1 MAQITLSFVFLASLW
16 ETKPNYMNIKVCGI
30 TEMKQLQQLDGLDI
44 DFAGLIFYKES
55 PRYIGDKISKKD
67 LKKADL
73 DIKKVGVFVNPE
85 MIEVLDAIDEYGL
98 EVVQLH
104 GDESP
109 EMCEDLSSEVEVI
122 KAFRVTEGVD
132 IDKLVAPYDAVCDY
146 YLFDTG
152 GLKESFGGT
161 GQQFDWSI
169 LTKAKIEK
177 PFFLSGG
184 IGPEDAQKVK
194 GFVHPDFFGVDI
206 NSRFEKEP
214 GVKDMAK
221 VLQFRQGL
229 KK

>member
-1 MAQITLSFVFLASLW
+1 
-16 ETKPNYMNIKVCGI
+16 MNIKVCGI

-55 PRYIGDKISKKD
+55 PRYIGDKISKTE

-73 DIKKVGVFVNPE
+73 DVKKVGVFVNPE
-85 MIEVLDAIDEYGL
+85 MIDVLDAIDDYGL

-122 KAFRVTEGVD
+122 KAFRVTDGVD
-132 IDKLVAPYDAVCDY
+132 IDELVAPYDAVCDY

-161 GQQFDWSI
+161 GQQFDWTI

-184 IGPEDAQKVK
+184 IGVDDAVRIKAFK
-194 GFVHPDFFGVDI
+194 HPDYFGVDI

-214 GVKDMAK
+214 GVKDMGL
-221 VLQFRQGL
+221 VLQFKQGL
-229 KK
+229 KR

>member
-1 MAQITLSFVFLASLW
+1 
-16 ETKPNYMNIKVCGI
+16 MNIKVCGI

-44 DFAGLIFYKES
+44 DFAGLIFYKDS
-55 PRYIGDKISKKD
+55 PRYIGDKIPKAE

-73 DIKKVGVFVNPE
+73 DLKTTGVFVNPE
-85 MIEVLDAIDEYGL
+85 MIDVLDAIDDYGL

-122 KAFRVTEGVD
+122 KVFRISGDED
-132 IDKLVAPYDAVCDY
+132 IDQLVAPYDAVCDY

-161 GQQFDWSI
+161 GKQFDWSI
-169 LTKAKIEK
+169 LSRAKIEK

-184 IGPEDAQKVK
+184 IGPDDAAKIKAFQ
-194 GFVHPDFFGVDI
+194 HPDFFGIDI
-206 NSRFEKEP
+206 NSRFEKSP
-214 GVKDMAK
+214 GVKDMGA
-221 VLQFRQGL
+221 VLAFKQGL
-229 KK
+229 K

>member
-1 MAQITLSFVFLASLW
+1 
-16 ETKPNYMNIKVCGI
+16 MNIKVCGI

-44 DFAGLIFYKES
+44 DFAGLIFYKDS
-55 PRYIGDKISKKD
+55 PRYIGNKISGKE

-73 DIKKVGVFVNPE
+73 DLKKVGVFVNPE

-98 EVVQLH
+98 DAVQLH
-104 GDESP
+104 GDETP

-122 KAFRVTEGVD
+122 KAFRVTDGAD

-161 GQQFDWSI
+161 GKQFDWSI

-184 IGPEDAQKVK
+184 IGPDDAPKVK
-194 GFVHPDFFGVDI
+194 AFTHPDFFGVDI
-206 NSRFEKEP
+206 NSKFEKEP
-214 GVKDMAK
+214 GVKDMSK
-221 VLQFRQGL
+221 LLHFRQAM

>member
-1 MAQITLSFVFLASLW
+1 
-16 ETKPNYMNIKVCGI
+16 MNIKVCGI

-55 PRYIGDKISKKD
+55 PRYIGDKLSKKEVKNADFD
-67 LKKADL
+67 L
-73 DIKKVGVFVNPE
+73 KKVGVFVNPD
-85 MIEVLDAIDEYGL
+85 MIDVLDAIDDYGL
-98 EVVQLH
+98 DAVQLH
-104 GDESP
+104 GDETP
-109 EMCEDLSSEVEVI
+109 EMCGDLSSEVEVI
-122 KAFRVTEGVD
+122 KAFRVTDGTD
-132 IDKLVAPYDAVCDY
+132 IETMVAPYDAVCDY

-177 PFFLSGG
+177 LFFLSGG
-184 IGPEDAQKVK
+184 IGAEDAPKVK
-194 GFVHPDFFGVDI
+194 VFKHPDFFGVDI

-214 GVKDMAK
+214 GVKDMGL
-221 VLQFRQGL
+221 VLQFRQGM

>member
-1 MAQITLSFVFLASLW
+1 
-16 ETKPNYMNIKVCGI
+16 MNIKVCGI

-55 PRYIGDKISKKD
+55 LRYIGDKISKQD
-67 LKKADL
+67 LKKADFDL
-73 DIKKVGVFVNPE
+73 KKVGVFVNPE
-85 MIEVLDAIDEYGL
+85 MIDVLDAIDDYGL

-122 KAFRVTEGVD
+122 KAFRVSNGVD

-161 GQQFDWSI
+161 GKQFDWTI

-184 IGPEDAQKVK
+184 IGPDDAPKVK
-194 GFVHPDFFGVDI
+194 AFKHPDFFGVDI
-206 NSRFEKEP
+206 NSLFEKEP
-214 GVKDMAK
+214 GVKDMSK
-221 VLQFRQGL
+221 VLHFRQAM

>member
-1 MAQITLSFVFLASLW
+1 
-16 ETKPNYMNIKVCGI
+16 MNIKVCGI

-169 LTKAKIEK
+169 LTKSKIEK

>member
-1 MAQITLSFVFLASLW
+1 
-16 ETKPNYMNIKVCGI
+16 MNIKVCGI

-44 DFAGLIFYKES
+44 DFAGLIFYKDS
-55 PRYIGDKISKKD
+55 PRYIGDKIPKAE

-73 DIKKVGVFVNPE
+73 DLKITGVFVNPE
-85 MIEVLDAIDEYGL
+85 MIDVLDAIDDYGL

-122 KAFRVTEGVD
+122 KVFRISGDED
-132 IDKLVAPYDAVCDY
+132 IDQLVAPYDAVCDY

-161 GQQFDWSI
+161 GKQFDWSI
-169 LTKAKIEK
+169 LSRAKIEK

-184 IGPEDAQKVK
+184 IGPDDAAKIKAFQ
-194 GFVHPDFFGVDI
+194 HPDFFGIDI
-206 NSRFEKEP
+206 NSRFEKSP
-214 GVKDMAK
+214 GVKDMGA
-221 VLQFRQGL
+221 VLAFKQGL
-229 KK
+229 K

>member
-1 MAQITLSFVFLASLW
+1 
-16 ETKPNYMNIKVCGI
+16 MNIKVCGI

-44 DFAGLIFYKES
+44 DFAGLIFYKDS
-55 PRYIGDKISKKD
+55 PRYVGDKLSKRD
-67 LKKADL
+67 VKKADFDL
-73 DIKKVGVFVNPE
+73 KKVGVFVNPE
-85 MIEVLDAIDEYGL
+85 MIDVLDAIDDYGL

-104 GDESP
+104 GEESP
-109 EMCEDLSSEVEVI
+109 EMCDDLSSEVEVI
-122 KAFRVTEGVD
+122 KAFRITGDEN
-132 IDKLVAPYDAVCDY
+132 IDELVAPYDAVCDY

-184 IGPEDAQKVK
+184 IGVEDAARVK
-194 GFVHPDFFGVDI
+194 AFKHPDIFGVDI
-206 NSRFEKEP
+206 NSKFESAP

-221 VLQFRQGL
+221 LLQF
-229 KK
+229 KMAMK